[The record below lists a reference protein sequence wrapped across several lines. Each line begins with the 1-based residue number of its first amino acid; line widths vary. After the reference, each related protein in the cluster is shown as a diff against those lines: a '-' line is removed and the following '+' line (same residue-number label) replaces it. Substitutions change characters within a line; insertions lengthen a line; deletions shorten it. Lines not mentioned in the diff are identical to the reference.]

1 LTGEKII
8 FEWMGYGDRGKG
20 GFLQAIEREADGM
33 PIVIPDG
40 PTSVFITFF
49 DEELIKLVPPQ
60 FYYAKMPFPV
70 GPKRTFYAWAGKLVA
85 T

>member
-1 LTGEKII
+1 
-8 FEWMGYGDRGKG
+8 
-20 GFLQAIEREADGM
+20 M